1 MHRHV
6 MLLAV
11 AALAALAVAAPAAGK
26 GDVRARIDGPVRC
39 AAAAG
44 STITVAWRLT
54 SVEDGR
60 RRPFGAGGVFV
71 RLLSRS
77 GARPAKAHARSE
89 RSARRGRYS
98 AMVRVPRGG
107 IRRLQIGLDGTRHV
121 GDRIEPAPI
130 YFRIENDP
138 CSG

>member
-1 MHRHV
+1 MHRPV
-6 MLLAV
+6 ISLAV
-11 AALAALAVAAPAAGK
+11 AALAALAVAAPASGK

-39 AAAAG
+39 DAAAG

-54 SVEDGR
+54 SVEGDR

-77 GARPAKAHARSE
+77 GARPTKARA

-98 AMVRVPRGG
+98 ARVRVPRGE
-107 IRRLQIGLDGTRHV
+107 IRRLQIGLDGTRYV
-121 GDRIEPAPI
+121 GDRVEPAPI

-138 CSG
+138 CRR

>member
-1 MHRHV
+1 M
-6 MLLAV
+6 
-11 AALAALAVAAPAAGK
+11 
-26 GDVRARIDGPVRC
+26 RC
-39 AAAAG
+39 DAAAG

-54 SVEDGR
+54 SVEGDR

-77 GARPAKAHARSE
+77 GARPAKAHARS
-89 RSARRGRYS
+89 ARRGRYS
-98 AMVRVPRGG
+98 ARVRVPRGG